1 MKANLSLK
9 GKKALITGAAKGIG
23 KSIATV
29 FAELGADL
37 ILADV
42 DQSSLETT
50 TGQIKKIGHRVH
62 PVVADLMKLKEIE
75 NLVDEGLRALG
86 GINVLVNNAGVTFLN
101 PAEKLTEEEWDK
113 TLAVDLKAVYFC
125 SQFVGRHM
133 IKNRSGSIINIASQA
148 AVVALENH
156 VAYCASKAGV
166 VGVTKVLALEWGKYN
181 INVNAIAPT
190 IIMTDMGK
198 KAWAGEKGE
207 RMLERIPLKRFG
219 QPEDV
224 AYTAAFLASDISY
237 MITGTTIML
246 DGGYTIQ

>member
-1 MKANLSLK
+1 MKTNLSLE

-37 ILADV
+37 ILADI

-50 TGQIKKIGHRVH
+50 TGQIKKIGHKVH
-62 PVVADLMKLKEIE
+62 PVMADLMKLKEIE

-86 GINVLVNNAGVTFLN
+86 EINVLVNNAGVTFLN

-133 IKNRSGSIINIASQA
+133 IENRSGSIINIASQA
-148 AVVALENH
+148 AVVGLENH

-207 RMLERIPLKRFG
+207 RMLERIPLRRFG

-224 AYTAAFLASDISY
+224 AYTAAFLASDISN